1 MILDKEKILEQ
12 IIMGYRNVIEERY
25 QYHKLKQH
33 YNFPETI
40 DEDVIHHIKNYF
52 LTYVYPNIEQRKE
65 LNEAFSSLDNFI
77 KHPEKLFNLMVDSM
91 SLLFSHGRHLPKIF
105 NAGLK
110 AMKSFRGA
118 TKFENNLVKKAIKTK
133 VNPPYNIHKINS
145 LIRLLPY
152 KDIEEFM
159 ANTETFFNI
168 IYDKILV
175 EKIKEIIEYLINK
188 MKKKPTIFSKKE
200 IIGLEL
206 ALTTISK
213 GEELLNQLNEEDQEI
228 LISSIL
234 KIEKD
239 NLEMI
244 FKK

>member
-1 MILDKEKILEQ
+1 LDKEEILEQ
-12 IIMGYRNVIEERY
+12 IIIGYRNVIEERY
-25 QYHKLKQH
+25 QYHKLKHH

-40 DEDVIHHIKNYF
+40 NENVINNIKNYF
-52 LTYVYPNIEQRKE
+52 LTYVYPDIEQRKE
-65 LNEAFSSLDNFI
+65 LNEAFSSLDDFI
-77 KHPEKLFNLMVDSM
+77 KHPEKLLNLVIDSM
-91 SLLFSHGRHLPKIF
+91 KLIFSHGRHLPKIF

-118 TKFENNLVKKAIKTK
+118 TKFENNLAKKAIKTK
-133 VNPPYNIHKINS
+133 VSPPYSIDKINS
-145 LIRLLPY
+145 LIILLPH

-175 EKIKEIIEYLINK
+175 EKIKEIIAFLIIK
-188 MKKKPTIFSKKE
+188 MKKKPNVFSKKE
-200 IIGLEL
+200 ITGLEL
-206 ALTTISK
+206 ALITISK

-228 LISSIL
+228 LISSVL

-239 NLEMI
+239 NLDQI
-244 FKK
+244 FKN

>member
-1 MILDKEKILEQ
+1 MDKEEILEQ
-12 IIMGYRNVIEERY
+12 IIIGYRNVIEERY
-25 QYHKLKQH
+25 QYHKLKHH

-40 DEDVIHHIKNYF
+40 NENVINNIKNYF
-52 LTYVYPNIEQRKE
+52 LTYVYPDIEQRKE
-65 LNEAFSSLDNFI
+65 LNEAFSSLDDFI
-77 KHPEKLFNLMVDSM
+77 KHPEKLLNLVIDSM
-91 SLLFSHGRHLPKIF
+91 KLIFSHGRHLPKIF

-118 TKFENNLVKKAIKTK
+118 TKFENNLAKKAIKTK
-133 VNPPYNIHKINS
+133 VSPPYSIDKINS
-145 LIRLLPY
+145 LIILLPH

-175 EKIKEIIEYLINK
+175 EKIKEIIAFLIIK
-188 MKKKPTIFSKKE
+188 MKKKPNVFSKKE
-200 IIGLEL
+200 ITGLEL
-206 ALTTISK
+206 ALITISK

-228 LISSIL
+228 LISSVL

-239 NLEMI
+239 NLDQI
-244 FKK
+244 FKN

>member
-1 MILDKEKILEQ
+1 MDKEEILEQ
-12 IIMGYRNVIEERY
+12 IIIGYRNVIEERY
-25 QYHKLKQH
+25 QYHKLKHH

-40 DEDVIHHIKNYF
+40 NENVINNIKNYF
-52 LTYVYPNIEQRKE
+52 LTYVYPDIEQRKE
-65 LNEAFSSLDNFI
+65 LNEAFSSLDDFI
-77 KHPEKLFNLMVDSM
+77 KHPEKLLNLVIDSM
-91 SLLFSHGRHLPKIF
+91 KLIFSHGRHLPKIF

-118 TKFENNLVKKAIKTK
+118 TKFENNLAKKAIKTK
-133 VNPPYNIHKINS
+133 VKPPYSIDKINS
-145 LIRLLPY
+145 LIILLPH

-175 EKIKEIIEYLINK
+175 EKIKEIIAFLIIK
-188 MKKKPTIFSKKE
+188 MKKKPNVFSKKE
-200 IIGLEL
+200 ITGLEL
-206 ALTTISK
+206 ALITISK

-228 LISSIL
+228 LISSVL

-239 NLEMI
+239 NLDQI
-244 FKK
+244 FKN

>member
-1 MILDKEKILEQ
+1 LDKEEILEQ
-12 IIMGYRNVIEERY
+12 IIIGYRNVIEERY

-40 DEDVIHHIKNYF
+40 NENVINNIKNYF
-52 LTYVYPNIEQRKE
+52 LTYVYPDIEQRKE
-65 LNEAFSSLDNFI
+65 LNEAFSSLDDFI
-77 KHPEKLFNLMVDSM
+77 KHPEKLLNLVIDSM
-91 SLLFSHGRHLPKIF
+91 KLIFSHGRHLPKIF

-118 TKFENNLVKKAIKTK
+118 TKFENNLAKKAKKTK
-133 VNPPYNIHKINS
+133 VSPPYSIDKINS
-145 LIRLLPY
+145 LIILLPH

-175 EKIKEIIEYLINK
+175 EKIKEIIAFLIIK
-188 MKKKPTIFSKKE
+188 MKKKPNVFSKKE
-200 IIGLEL
+200 ITGLEL
-206 ALTTISK
+206 ALITISK

-228 LISSIL
+228 LISSVL

-239 NLEMI
+239 NLNQI
-244 FKK
+244 FKN